1 MNLDY
6 FGFGVTRFIIVFLI
20 GSFFSLLL
28 RFVFSFDSNSA
39 IEIGTY
45 LTYILFIYLG
55 YIYTR
60 KSTGLIYLNSFFL
73 SFLVILIFIIICIAF
88 GYFDLNGA
96 LRSLLLY
103 LLLMQFGSLI
113 FLIKTKFM
121 K

>member
-20 GSFFSLLL
+20 GSLFSLLL

-45 LTYILFIYLG
+45 LTYILFVYLG

-60 KSTGLIYLNSFFL
+60 KSTGLRYLNSFFL
-73 SFLVILIFIIICIAF
+73 SFLVTLIFIIICIAF

-103 LLLMQFGSLI
+103 LLLMQLGTLI
-113 FLIKTKFM
+113 FLIKTKFIN
-121 K
+121 

>member
-20 GSFFSLLL
+20 VSLFSLLL
-28 RFVFSFDSNSA
+28 RFVFSFDNNNS

-55 YIYTR
+55 YIYT
-60 KSTGLIYLNSFFL
+60 KNAKGLRYLNSLFL
-73 SFLVILIFIIICIAF
+73 SFLVISIFIIICVAF
-88 GYFDLNGA
+88 GYFDLKVA
-96 LRSLLLY
+96 FRSLLLY
-103 LLLMQFGSLI
+103 LFLMQLGSLL
-113 FLIKTKFM
+113 FFIKTKFL